1 MTSSR
6 VGSGSTGSVGT
17 GSEEGRL
24 SENETH
30 AQQAAPARQQVSGPS
45 LGLLIAGI
53 VGGAFALLTVM
64 GVGLGSLAH
73 YANRWSDE
81 MPGWYE
87 DMFEGVFAMGG
98 AFIELLVAAFI
109 IFAALKMKD
118 LQQWSLAVA
127 ASVLAML
134 PCISPCCV
142 IGLPI
147 GIWCLVILM
156 RPEVK
161 DAFS

>member
-1 MTSSR
+1 MTN
-6 VGSGSTGSVGT
+6 
-17 GSEEGRL
+17 
-24 SENETH
+24 NEAN
-30 AQQAAPARQQVSGPS
+30 AQSAAPARQQVSGPS
-45 LGLLIAGI
+45 LGLLITGV
-53 VGGAFALLTVM
+53 VGAAFALLAVM
-64 GVGLGSLAH
+64 GTGLGSAARF
-73 YANRWSDE
+73 ANRWADD
-81 MPGWYE
+81 MPDWYAE
-87 DMFEGVFAMGG
+87 MFEGVFAMGS
-98 AFIELLVAAFI
+98 AFVGLLVAAFI

-118 LQQWSLAVA
+118 LKQWSLAVA

-161 DAFS
+161 DAFT